1 MYRELPMF
9 YYFANIEVLSQ
20 IAHMKIENK
29 LDVD

>member
-20 IAHMKIENK
+20 IASIKIENK

>member
-9 YYFANIEVLSQ
+9 YFTNIEVFYHSVLLN
-20 IAHMKIENK
+20 IKNK